1 MSTHNYPPPKDPP
14 KYPDNHDKNNLQA
27 QLEAQ
32 AQAQAELQAQL
43 QLQGQGQG
51 QGQHQSQHQES
62 DNINLNGNGNGNLNL
77 NGNANLNANVN
88 LNKTDVCVDVKV
100 NADVCSPTG
109 DSDNHQ
115 YDHQYGIDMSHA
127 DLCFPDND
135 GIINVNPEVINQVLN
150 GGSSTGGTNVL
161 FNLGQVN
168 NLVDNDKAEHIK
180 NSDGCSSFCFGDV
193 KGEGGDISI
202 GGSDGKDGKDHGGPP
217 KISFG
222 GHDDDGS
229 GAGVQIGSNN
239 GAGSTNSTLV
249 DASGNVSID
258 ALTQSIVLGAN
269 VQTNSFNMNNA
280 GHDITVTDH
289 GSDHHA

>member
-1 MSTHNYPPPKDPP
+1 MTIYVPPKH
-14 KYPDNHDKNNLQA
+14 HDDDDDQKQKQLQA

-43 QLQGQGQG
+43 QGQGQG
-51 QGQHQSQHQES
+51 QAQFQKSENENENK
-62 DNINLNGNGNGNLNL
+62 NIDVNL

-88 LNKTDVCVDVKV
+88 LNKTEVCVDVKV
-100 NADVCSPTG
+100 NADVCTPCG
-109 DSDNHQ
+109 PEDN
-115 YDHQYGIDMSHA
+115 HQYGIDMSHT
-127 DLCFPDND
+127 DMCFPDND

-150 GGSSTGGTNVL
+150 GGATNGGTNVL
-161 FNLGQVN
+161 FNLDQVN

-202 GGSDGKDGKDHGGPP
+202 GGSDGKDGKDHGP

-229 GAGVQIGSNN
+229 GAAGVQIGSNN
-239 GAGSTNSTLV
+239 GAGSTNTTLV

>member
-1 MSTHNYPPPKDPP
+1 MTIYVPP
-14 KYPDNHDKNNLQA
+14 NHHDDDDQKQKQLQA

-32 AQAQAELQAQL
+32 AQAELQAQA
-43 QLQGQGQG
+43 QLEAQGQGQA
-51 QGQHQSQHQES
+51 QHQSQES
-62 DNINLNGNGNGNLNL
+62 DNYNTNLNGNGNGNGNLNL

-88 LNKTDVCVDVKV
+88 INKTEVCVDVKV
-100 NADVCSPTG
+100 NADVCTPCG
-109 DSDNHQ
+109 PEDN
-115 YDHQYGIDMSHA
+115 HQYGIDMSHT
-127 DLCFPDND
+127 DMCFPDNE
-135 GIINVNPEVINQVLN
+135 GIINVNPEVINQNIN
-150 GGSSTGGTNVL
+150 GDHAHLNVL
-161 FNLGQVN
+161 FNLDQVN

-202 GGSDGKDGKDHGGPP
+202 GGSDGKDGHGGPP
-217 KISFG
+217 KIEFG

-280 GHDITVTDH
+280 GGDITVTDH